1 MKYGI
6 VVIGASLGGLLSLK
20 AILFG
25 LPGNFRLPVA
35 IVQHRNANAGGELQS
50 TLQHDCALRVRE
62 ACEKDAIEPGT
73 VTLAPPGYHL
83 LVEADHFALSTE
95 APVYYARPSID
106 VLFESAAEAMG
117 ARVIGVVL
125 TGTLSDGALGLAA
138 IQRHGGLALIESA
151 ATALAAGMPEAAAK
165 ATVNATE
172 LKVEEIGPHLIELAL
187 K

>member
-6 VVIGASLGGLLSLK
+6 VVIGTSLGGLRALK
-20 AILFG
+20 AILSA
-25 LPGNFRLPVA
+25 LPGNFRLPLA
-35 IVQHRNANAGGELQS
+35 IVQHRNADAGDELQLA
-50 TLQHDCALRVRE
+50 LQDGCALRVRE
-62 ACEKDAIEPGT
+62 ACDKDAIEPGT
-73 VTLAPPGYHL
+73 VTLAPPNYHL

-106 VLFESAAEAMG
+106 VLFESAAKTMG

-125 TGTLSDGALGLAA
+125 TGTLSDGARGLAT

-151 ATALAAGMPEAAAK
+151 STAIAAGMLDAAARTTTN
-165 ATVNATE
+165 ATVLN
-172 LKVEEIGPHLIELAL
+172 LEEIGPHLIELAL

>member
-6 VVIGASLGGLLSLK
+6 VVIGASLGGLRALK
-20 AILFG
+20 AILFA
-25 LPGNFRLPVA
+25 LPGNFRLPLA
-35 IVQHRNANAGGELQS
+35 IVQHRSSDAGDELQFA
-50 TLQHDCALRVRE
+50 LQDGCALRVRE
-62 ACEKDAIEPGT
+62 ACDKDAIEPGT
-73 VTLAPPGYHL
+73 VTLAPPNYHL

-117 ARVIGVVL
+117 ARAIGVVL
-125 TGTLSDGALGLAA
+125 TGALSDGALGLAA

-151 ATALAAGMPEAAAK
+151 ATAHAAAMPAAAAL
-165 ATVNATE
+165 ATVNATV
-172 LKVEEIGPHLIELAL
+172 LKLEEIGPHLIELSL